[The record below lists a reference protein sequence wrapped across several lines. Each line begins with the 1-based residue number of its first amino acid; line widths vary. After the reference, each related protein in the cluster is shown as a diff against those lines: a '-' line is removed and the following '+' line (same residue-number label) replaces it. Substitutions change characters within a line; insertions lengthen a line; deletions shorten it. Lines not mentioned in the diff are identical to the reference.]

1 MANSRLF
8 FVTDLHGSEVC
19 FRKFLGATRFYE
31 AQALVVG
38 GDITGKEIV
47 ALIEQTDG
55 SYTATVQG
63 REHRAKSKQEIETL
77 ERQVA
82 DSGSYPYRTTQSEME
97 TLKTDKNKLDALFL
111 QLMDDRLKRWVE
123 LAEKTLGNSGVKCF
137 ICPGNDDK
145 FEIDT
150 VLKSSS
156 YVMNPDQ
163 KVVLVDEKHEM
174 ISLGF
179 SNITPWRCPR
189 DIPEEELAGRI
200 QTLVSQVKNLE
211 NCIFNF
217 HCPPFDSGLDTAPH
231 LDENLRPVF
240 KAGEVEMIPVGSKS
254 VRDAIERHQP
264 LLGLHGHIHESK
276 GFSKIGRTICLNPGS
291 EYAEGML
298 RGALMNLH
306 DKGLKNY
313 MLTTG

>member
-1 MANSRLF
+1 LANSRLF